1 MEQINHTSDVNK
13 RAPDNSTSADLRL
26 LSLDE
31 INAVGGGTTIEEYPL
46 PSR

>member
-1 MEQINHTSDVNK
+1 MEQINHTSEFNNRTADD
-13 RAPDNSTSADLRL
+13 ATSTELRL

-31 INAVGGGTTIEEYPL
+31 INVVGGGTTVEEYPL